1 MTILDQF
8 AATLSSE
15 EKEILADI
23 KAYAAWQVGRQ
34 EIDFAPTN
42 KDDVDIRNYFLHLRL
57 NRGKRGRLRRSAKS
71 LRRFYN
77 WAQAE
82 EIINDNPFQ
91 DFDFSQPYLSQTQL
105 TRRQDTLPA
114 DPVERELAHLRALNK
129 LAQQLNQA
137 ADIQSALTA
146 AVETLLPV
154 MNLQT
159 AWVFVLPDLH
169 QHMKGIPKPPPHD
182 FALAQAVD
190 LPSGLEMEERRYLC
204 QPGDCHCQ
212 WLLRNGRLQRA
223 VNVVEC
229 TRMQDAAKANGET
242 RDLFFHA
249 SVPLRLEDQI
259 LGIINVATENWQF
272 LTAADL
278 QFLSTVG
285 AQVSVALE
293 RARLFDLSQ
302 EQQARMSRE
311 LEMARDLQANLLPQR
326 LPKIPGWN
334 LDAYW
339 QAAREVAGD
348 FYDAIELANGRL
360 ALLVADVSDKGAH
373 AALYMAMV
381 SSLIRTYA
389 RLIDSPAELLTA
401 VNRHLVKHD
410 KSAMFVTTFYGV
422 LALDTGLMTYASAG
436 HDPQMIRRRADLVEL
451 MMPTGPLLGLFDDL
465 QIKEKTVALEAGN
478 TLLLYTDGVTDALNE
493 EGEEYSRSRLQ
504 AQLQQAPGPAP
515 ACLHYLRQDMDRFRG
530 TAVPFD
536 DITLLVLHA
545 STPAS

>member
-1 MTILDQF
+1 MTLLDQF
-8 AATLSSE
+8 AETLSSE
-15 EKEILADI
+15 EKETLADV
-23 KAYAAWQVGRQ
+23 KAYADWQVGRQ
-34 EIDFAPTN
+34 ETDFIPTN
-42 KDDVDIRNYFLHLRL
+42 KDDVDIRNFLLHLRL
-57 NRGKRGRLRRSAKS
+57 NRGKQGQLWRRTKS

-82 EIINDNPFQ
+82 GIIDDNPF
-91 DFDFSQPYLSQTQL
+91 DNFDFSKPLLSQTQL
-105 TRRQDTLPA
+105 KRRQDTLPA

-137 ADIQSALTA
+137 ADIQSTLTA

-159 AWVFVLPDLH
+159 AWVFVLPELH
-169 QHMKGIPKPPPHD
+169 RHLQGIPKPPPHD
-182 FALAQAVD
+182 FALAQAVN

-229 TRMQDAAKANGET
+229 TRVQDAHKANGET

-249 SVPLRLEDQI
+249 SVPLRLENKI

-293 RARLFDLSQ
+293 RARLYDLSQ
-302 EQQARMSRE
+302 AQQTRMTRE

-326 LPKIPGWN
+326 LPQFPGWT
-334 LDAYW
+334 LAAYW

-348 FYDAIELANGRL
+348 FYDAFELANGRL

-389 RLIDSPAELLTA
+389 RLIESPAELLTA

-410 KSAMFVTTFYGV
+410 KSAMFVTIFYGV
-422 LALDTGLMTYASAG
+422 IELDTCLMTYASAG
-436 HDPQMIRRRADLVEL
+436 HDPQMIRRGADQVEWL
-451 MMPTGPLLGLFDDL
+451 LPTGPLLGIFENL
-465 QIKEKTVALEAGN
+465 QIKETTVALETGN

-493 EGEEYSRSRLQ
+493 AGEEYSRRRLQ
-504 AQLQQAPGPAP
+504 VQLQQAPEPAP
-515 ACLHYLRQDMDRFRG
+515 ACLHYLRQDLEQFRG

-536 DITLLVLHA
+536 DVTLLVLHT
-545 STPAS
+545 ST